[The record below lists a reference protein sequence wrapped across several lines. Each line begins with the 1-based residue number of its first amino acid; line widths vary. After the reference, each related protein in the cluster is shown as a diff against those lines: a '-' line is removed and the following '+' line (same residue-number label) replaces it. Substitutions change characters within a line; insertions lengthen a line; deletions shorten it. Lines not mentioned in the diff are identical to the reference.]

1 MGNIKTMS
9 NSCQLTA
16 RDAVKLLRQ
25 GKVSPDELIS
35 EALGRIAKIDGRLN
49 ALPTICEE
57 RARAAAR
64 EAGPDSLLGGL
75 PIAIKD
81 LMDVAG
87 VRTTYG
93 STIFADHR
101 PERSDIS
108 VERLEANGAV
118 VLAKSNTP
126 EFGAGA
132 NTFNEVFGK
141 TLNPWDMR
149 MTSGGSSG
157 GSAAA
162 LASGQVWL
170 ASGSD
175 LGGSLRI
182 PAGFCSVVGLRP
194 SPGRVARSAEVP
206 FNALPVVGPMGRN
219 VGDVALMLDAMT
231 GADARDPLA
240 LEAPSRSFLS
250 AVENPKPPAR
260 MGFSPDLGI
269 VPVVPEVAEICA
281 AAAARFAELGCTVE
295 EACPDFSGA
304 PEIFQTLRAS
314 GYAAGVGRLLGEHR
328 DQLKPEVVWNIE
340 KGMKLSAGEI
350 GLAEV
355 ARGALIR
362 RMGEFFG
369 DFDLL
374 ACPVTQVPPFDVDM
388 RYMDEINGQKM
399 ETYIDWFAITFVL
412 TLTGCPAIS
421 LPCGFTADGLPVGLQ
436 LIGRPRAEAA
446 LLSAAAAAEEML
458 GIAALSPIDPREAG
472 RHD

>member
-149 MTSGGSSG
+149 MTSGG
-157 GSAAA
+157 
-162 LASGQVWL
+162 
-170 ASGSD
+170 
-175 LGGSLRI
+175 
-182 PAGFCSVVGLRP
+182 
-194 SPGRVARSAEVP
+194 
-206 FNALPVVGPMGRN
+206 
-219 VGDVALMLDAMT
+219 
-231 GADARDPLA
+231 
-240 LEAPSRSFLS
+240 
-250 AVENPKPPAR
+250 
-260 MGFSPDLGI
+260 
-269 VPVVPEVAEICA
+269 
-281 AAAARFAELGCTVE
+281 
-295 EACPDFSGA
+295 
-304 PEIFQTLRAS
+304 
-314 GYAAGVGRLLGEHR
+314 
-328 DQLKPEVVWNIE
+328 
-340 KGMKLSAGEI
+340 
-350 GLAEV
+350 
-355 ARGALIR
+355 
-362 RMGEFFG
+362 
-369 DFDLL
+369 
-374 ACPVTQVPPFDVDM
+374 
-388 RYMDEINGQKM
+388 
-399 ETYIDWFAITFVL
+399 
-412 TLTGCPAIS
+412 
-421 LPCGFTADGLPVGLQ
+421 
-436 LIGRPRAEAA
+436 
-446 LLSAAAAAEEML
+446 
-458 GIAALSPIDPREAG
+458 
-472 RHD
+472 